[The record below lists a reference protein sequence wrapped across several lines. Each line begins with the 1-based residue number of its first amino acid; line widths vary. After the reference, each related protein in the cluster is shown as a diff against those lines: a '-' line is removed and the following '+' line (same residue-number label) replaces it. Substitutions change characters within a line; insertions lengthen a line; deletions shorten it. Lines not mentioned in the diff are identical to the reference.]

1 MSCKIPTNETRE
13 NISCC
18 NWCQLFTKLSQ
29 KESPKKIVTTIPA
42 GIIGLHETRQN
53 HEPLSTTQSHI
64 IIHIDTCMYTYIF
77 IFIYMYKHT
86 TRTHIQILPLSS
98 SLSKSTNN
106 RTPPFTTIQT
116 TKKRTPKHKIHPF
129 SNGFFCQVAIPA
141 SNWKHLHRN
150 HSRHDPHHAPPC
162 GSPPGAAYR
171 ERAWSLPHK
180 WGQKQRRSFFGG
192 DMFS

>member
-1 MSCKIPTNETRE
+1 MSTVHEAFAKGKPQKNSYYYTRRY
-13 NISCC
+13 
-18 NWCQLFTKLSQ
+18 NWITWNP
-29 KESPKKIVTTIPA
+29 PKSRTIVYYSIT
-42 GIIGLHETRQN
+42 HN
-53 HEPLSTTQSHI
+53 
-64 IIHIDTCMYTYIF
+64 YTYRYMYVYTYIFIF